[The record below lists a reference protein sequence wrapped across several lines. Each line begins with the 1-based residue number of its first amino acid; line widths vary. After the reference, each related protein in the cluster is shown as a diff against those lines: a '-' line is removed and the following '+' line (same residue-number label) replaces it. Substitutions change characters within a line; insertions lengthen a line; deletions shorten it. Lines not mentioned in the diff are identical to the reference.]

1 MTTMSDLIA
10 DTRRMV
16 YGSMNDQINL
26 IDADAAAGATTIV
39 LELSVTGITPGMV
52 LSSGLNVWYVKG
64 VSPNDNNVFVIPGYD
79 NSPQNAVSAGDM
91 VFIKP
96 RMTDWY
102 AFGVLNDEIR
112 SLSSPNAGLYK
123 IGFWTVNSDSTYQ
136 TYDIPL
142 ADRDLMSL
150 ARVRY
155 RIPGTPDQ
163 WVDLPTVSWRW
174 QADQNRIQLL
184 RNVPS
189 STEVQFVY
197 KAPFSVATALD
208 DDIVEDCGLAETMV
222 DIPVLGAASMLLR
235 TTENRRNQITV
246 QGDSRRSD
254 EVVSG
259 GNSSAAD
266 GMARMYRDRV
276 NQEYIR
282 LTSRTPIFKGI

>member
-1 MTTMSDLIA
+1 MADLIA

-26 IDADAAAGATTIV
+26 MSSDAVAGATTLV
-39 LELSVTGITPGMV
+39 LELDVAGITPGMV

-64 VSPNDNNVFVIPGYD
+64 VSPSDNNVFVIPGYD

-112 SLSSPNAGLYK
+112 SLSSATAGLYK

-136 TYDIPL
+136 TYDIPE
-142 ADRDLMSL
+142 ANRDLMSL

-197 KAPFSVATALD
+197 KAPFTAATALD

-282 LTSRTPIFKGI
+282 LNSRTPIFKGI

>member
-26 IDADAAAGATTIV
+26 IDADAAAGSTTLV

-136 TYDIPL
+136 TYNIPL
-142 ADRDLMSL
+142 ANRDLMSL

>member
-26 IDADAAAGATTIV
+26 IDVDAAAGSTTLV

-64 VSPNDNNVFVIPGYD
+64 VSLNDNNVFVIPGYD

-102 AFGVLNDEIR
+102 AFGILNDEIR

-142 ADRDLMSL
+142 ANRDLMSL

>member
-26 IDADAAAGATTIV
+26 IDADAAAGVTTIV
-39 LELSVTGITPGMV
+39 LELDVTGITPGMV

-64 VSPNDNNVFVIPGYD
+64 VSPSDNNVFVIPGYD

-112 SLSSPNAGLYK
+112 SLSSPTAGLYK

-136 TYDIPL
+136 TYEIPE
-142 ADRDLMSL
+142 ANRDLMSL
-150 ARVRY
+150 VRVRY

-208 DDIVEDCGLAETMV
+208 DDIVEDCGLSETMV

>member
-1 MTTMSDLIA
+1 MTTMYDLIA

-26 IDADAAAGATTIV
+26 INADAAAGVTTIV
-39 LELSVTGITPGMV
+39 LELDVTGITPGMV

-64 VSPNDNNVFVIPGYD
+64 VSPSDNNVFVIPGYD

-112 SLSSPNAGLYK
+112 SLSSASAGLYK

-136 TYDIPL
+136 TYEIPE
-142 ADRDLMSL
+142 ANRDLMSL
-150 ARVRY
+150 VRVRY

-246 QGDSRRSD
+246 QSDSRRSD

>member
-1 MTTMSDLIA
+1 MTTMADLIA
-10 DTRRMV
+10 DTRRTV

-26 IDADAAAGATTIV
+26 ISLDASAGSTTLV
-39 LELSVTGITPGMV
+39 LELDVTGITPGMV

-64 VSPNDNNVFVIPGYD
+64 VSPSDNNVFVIPGYD

-112 SLSSPNAGLYK
+112 SLSSATSGLYK

-136 TYDIPL
+136 TYDIPE
-142 ADRDLMSL
+142 ANRDLMSL

-197 KAPFSVATALD
+197 KAPFTAATALD

-222 DIPVLGAASMLLR
+222 DIPVLGAASTLLR

-282 LTSRTPIFKGI
+282 LNSRTPIFKGI

>member
-26 IDADAAAGATTIV
+26 IDADAAAGSTTLV

>member
-1 MTTMSDLIA
+1 VTTMYDLIA

-26 IDADAAAGATTIV
+26 INADAAAGVTTIV
-39 LELSVTGITPGMV
+39 LELDVTGITPGMV

-64 VSPNDNNVFVIPGYD
+64 VSPSDNNVFVIPGYD

-112 SLSSPNAGLYK
+112 SLSSASAGLYK

-136 TYDIPL
+136 TYEIPE
-142 ADRDLMSL
+142 ANRDLMSL
-150 ARVRY
+150 VRVRY

-246 QGDSRRSD
+246 QSDSRRSD

>member
-1 MTTMSDLIA
+1 MSDLIA
-10 DTRRMV
+10 DTRRMA

-26 IDADAAAGATTIV
+26 IDADAAAGSTTIV

-112 SLSSPNAGLYK
+112 SLSSPTAGLYK

-142 ADRDLMSL
+142 ANRDLMSL
-150 ARVRY
+150 VRVRY

>member
-10 DTRRMV
+10 DTRRMA

-26 IDADAAAGATTIV
+26 IDADAAAGSTTIV

-112 SLSSPNAGLYK
+112 SLSSPTAGLYK

-142 ADRDLMSL
+142 ANRDLMSL
-150 ARVRY
+150 VRVRY

>member
-1 MTTMSDLIA
+1 MTTMYDLIA

-26 IDADAAAGATTIV
+26 INADAAAGVTTIV
-39 LELSVTGITPGMV
+39 LELDVTGITPGMV

-64 VSPNDNNVFVIPGYD
+64 VSPSDNNVFVIPGYD

-112 SLSSPNAGLYK
+112 SLSSPTAGLYK

-136 TYDIPL
+136 TYEIPE
-142 ADRDLMSL
+142 ANRDLMSL
-150 ARVRY
+150 VRVRY

-208 DDIVEDCGLAETMV
+208 DDIVEDCGLSETMV

>member
-1 MTTMSDLIA
+1 MADLIA

-26 IDADAAAGATTIV
+26 ISLDASAGATTIV
-39 LELSVTGITPGMV
+39 LELDVAGITPGMV

-64 VSPNDNNVFVIPGYD
+64 VSPSDNNVFVIPGYD
-79 NSPQNAVSAGDM
+79 NSPKNAVSAGDM

-112 SLSSPNAGLYK
+112 SLSSATAGLYK

-136 TYDIPL
+136 TYDIPE
-142 ADRDLMSL
+142 ANRDLMSL

-197 KAPFSVATALD
+197 KAPFTAATALD

>member
-1 MTTMSDLIA
+1 MSDLIA

-26 IDADAAAGATTIV
+26 IDADAAAGSTTIV

-112 SLSSPNAGLYK
+112 SLSSPTAGLYK

-142 ADRDLMSL
+142 ANRDLMSL
-150 ARVRY
+150 VRVRY

-174 QADQNRIQLL
+174 QSDQNLIQLL

-189 STEVQFVY
+189 STAVLFVY